1 MLPMEKD
8 TTIFRSFKLVH
19 NFAKLLFKKLHLEIQ
34 KCIANFVNL
43 IISKR
48 KTFIKSKIDFTIDKI

>member
-1 MLPMEKD
+1 MAFG
-8 TTIFRSFKLVH
+8 TAQFV
-19 NFAKLLFKKLHLEIQ
+19 AIQ